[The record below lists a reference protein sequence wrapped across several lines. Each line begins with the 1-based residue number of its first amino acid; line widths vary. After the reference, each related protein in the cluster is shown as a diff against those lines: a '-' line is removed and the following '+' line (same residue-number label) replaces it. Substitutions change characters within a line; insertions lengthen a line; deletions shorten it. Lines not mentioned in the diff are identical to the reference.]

1 MERHQYIAFLYYLSI
16 FLNNSNLALS
26 EYPLEVAFE
35 EITREQLNICSEFRQ
50 VFSKPAST

>member
-16 FLNNSNLALS
+16 FLSNSNLALS
-26 EYPLEVAFE
+26 EYPLEEAFE
-35 EITREQLNICSEFRQ
+35 EITREQLNIYSEFRQ